1 MSEHPESL
9 PRLLGEAGIENWA
22 IQHVEPINT
31 GVTNLTS
38 LVVLQDDKRYILREY
53 VWPHPSSDDLHR
65 IEKEKYLHNLL
76 LENDVPVP
84 FILAEF
90 EEGTSR
96 AVLMEHRPG
105 VLLGDVVGTLHDDEC
120 AQAWRA
126 TGAALRKAHS
136 IRLPEGYPGVV
147 VGENVQPFEE
157 GSWGNFQFHQV
168 LLHAENLRKRGYGI
182 RIDISHLENVLLPAV
197 PILNVSPTVLLHN
210 DPHPWNVLVHRV
222 NGQWTCS
229 AWLDWEYAW
238 SGDPVWDLVRMDL
251 FRMKPIGPT
260 PAAFYEGY
268 GSRPQEPNRSIYELS
283 IYLWMANQYLDHID
297 ESLTKIRAEC
307 SRLDR

>member
-1 MSEHPESL
+1 M
-9 PRLLGEAGIENWA
+9 
-22 IQHVEPINT
+22 
-31 GVTNLTS
+31 
-38 LVVLQDDKRYILREY
+38 
-53 VWPHPSSDDLHR
+53 
-65 IEKEKYLHNLL
+65 
-76 LENDVPVP
+76 
-84 FILAEF
+84 
-90 EEGTSR
+90 
-96 AVLMEHRPG
+96 
-105 VLLGDVVGTLHDDEC
+105 
-120 AQAWRA
+120 
-126 TGAALRKAHS
+126 RKAHS

-147 VGENVQPFEE
+147 VVQPFEE
-157 GSWGNFQFHQV
+157 GSDFQFHQV

-197 PILNVSPTVLLHN
+197 PLLNASPVGLLHN